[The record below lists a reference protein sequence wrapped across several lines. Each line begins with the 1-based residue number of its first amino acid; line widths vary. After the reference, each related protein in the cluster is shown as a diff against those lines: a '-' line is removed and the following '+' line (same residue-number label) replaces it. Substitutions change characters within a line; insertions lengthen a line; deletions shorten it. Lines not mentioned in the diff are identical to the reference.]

1 MAISASVG
9 SGGGAGSLECD
20 REATLRV
27 YTNLFV
33 YKRNNSYDRS
43 RPCRRR
49 RRGRAKAVTGC
60 QSAARSKGGRGYA
73 VPTNN
78 AVYRILNS
86 CDAPRDSPTVGLAGG
101 RGEIGRASCRER
113 G

>member
-9 SGGGAGSLECD
+9 SGGGAGSLERD

-33 YKRNNSYDRS
+33 YQRNNSYDRAS
-43 RPCRRR
+43 RAGGGAAAGQRRLRGANPR
-49 RRGRAKAVTGC
+49 RDRRADGGGGNGGC
-60 QSAARSKGGRGYA
+60 A

-78 AVYRILNS
+78 AMYRILNS
-86 CDAPRDSPTVGLAGG
+86 CDAPRDSPTVGLAG
-101 RGEIGRASCRER
+101 
-113 G
+113 